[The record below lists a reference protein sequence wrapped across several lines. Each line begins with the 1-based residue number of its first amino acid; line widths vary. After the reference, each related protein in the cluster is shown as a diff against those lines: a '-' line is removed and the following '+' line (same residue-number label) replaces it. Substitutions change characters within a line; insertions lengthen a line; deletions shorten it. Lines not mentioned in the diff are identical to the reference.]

1 MYQVMDNGVVRNATE
16 AELREIEERAEQAAA
31 PIVPQVIT
39 CGQGREA
46 LYNAGLFGNVQPAID
61 AIEDADTKWRIQ
73 NAWDYRPAWE
83 RQSPF
88 VVAMAGILGL
98 DEDALNQLFITAAM
112 L

>member
-1 MYQVMDNGVVRNATE
+1 MDVMDNGVIRKATAEEVAEIESRNATPE
-16 AELREIEERAEQAAA
+16 PKVI
-31 PIVPQVIT
+31 PQLIT

-46 LYNAGLFGNVQPAID
+46 LYNAGLFGKVQLAID
-61 AIEDADTKWRIQ
+61 AIEDPDTKWRIQ

-88 VVAMAGILGL
+88 VVTMADILGL
-98 DEDALNQLFITAAM
+98 DEVALDELFITAAG